1 MEGKSDNDQAL
12 APPMRVQ
19 ETASGIAETDM
30 EAVATRTILKLV
42 VAELSKISIGW
53 YACYEIFAVFPSKSL
68 RPDFKGELSQQDDR
82 HFPLVV
88 SVSGAAGKLN
98 FSSIN

>member
-1 MEGKSDNDQAL
+1 MHIACLGYDKRVPAFERSGTYLFHMEGKSDNDQAL

-19 ETASGIAETDM
+19 ETASGIAETHM

-53 YACYEIFAVFPSKSL
+53 YACYEIFAVFRQNL
-68 RPDFKGELSQQDDR
+68 
-82 HFPLVV
+82 
-88 SVSGAAGKLN
+88 
-98 FSSIN
+98 